1 MSSFGNPVSQRIKL
15 EDVPS
20 SPFTLG
26 EAMCPGI
33 SHSDSAVEDVDSL
46 VPGGL
51 GIIHFTSRSE
61 SMKFSKMV
69 VCAA

>member
-26 EAMCPGI
+26 EAMCPEI